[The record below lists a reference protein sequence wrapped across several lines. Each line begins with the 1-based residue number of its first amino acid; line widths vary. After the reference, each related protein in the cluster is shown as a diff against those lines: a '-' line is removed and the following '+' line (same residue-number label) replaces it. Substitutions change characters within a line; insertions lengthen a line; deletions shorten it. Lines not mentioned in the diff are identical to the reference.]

1 MTSLLL
7 RLFVKDWENTGSTA
21 VRSRYGKFSGIVGIV
36 CNVFLCIAKF
46 LIGMLSG
53 AVSIAADAVNNL
65 SDAASSVVT
74 LLGFKLSE
82 KPADEEHPFGYA
94 RVEYLSGLAVAALI
108 LVIGVLLVISSAK
121 KLFSPAPESVAF
133 SWVLVIVLVLSIA
146 VKLWMALFNTKLGK
160 KINSA
165 ALLAT
170 AADSRNDVIST
181 GAVLLA
187 CIAGAII
194 KKIWSLD
201 IGGYIDGGM
210 GILVAAFIIWSGF
223 GIAKDTISPLLG
235 ESNDPELVELVKEH
249 LSEYDKI
256 LGSHDLIV
264 HDYGPGQRF
273 ATVHVEMDSKI
284 PPLEAHDLI
293 DNIEMDFRSNHNVQ
307 LVIHYDPVVTDDEKA
322 NVLKQKLKTAMK
334 AIDAELLMHDFR
346 VVYGQTHTNLV
357 FDLVIPRS
365 WKGREKA
372 LQAQLEAA
380 MQTDEMKYYLVI
392 TYDDAAFNRMRWDGG
407 KR

>member
-7 RLFVKDWENTGSTA
+7 RLFVKDWQNTSAPA
-21 VRSRYGKFSGIVGIV
+21 VRTRYGKFSGVVGII
-36 CNVFLCIAKF
+36 CNILLCVAKF
-46 LIGMLSG
+46 LIGTLSG

-74 LLGFKLSE
+74 LVGFRLSE

-108 LVIGVLLVISSAK
+108 LVIGVLLIISSVK
-121 KLFSPAPESVAF
+121 KLFSPDPDSVAF

-146 VKLWMALFNTKLGK
+146 VKLWMSLFNTKLGK
-160 KINSA
+160 SINSA

-187 CIAGAII
+187 CIAGAVI
-194 KKIWSLD
+194 KSIWKLD

-210 GILVAAFIIWSGF
+210 GVLVALFIIWSGF
-223 GIAKDTISPLLG
+223 GIAKETISPLLG
-235 ESNDPELVELVKEH
+235 ESNDPELVALVKEH
-249 LSEYDKI
+249 ISEYENI

-273 ATVHVEMDSKI
+273 ASVHVEMDVKI

-293 DNIEMDFRSNHNVQ
+293 DNIEMDFRKNHNVE
-307 LVIHYDPVVTDDEKA
+307 LVIHYDPVITDDPEA
-322 NVLKQKLKTAMK
+322 NAVKERLRAAIT
-334 AIDAELLMHDFR
+334 AIDAELLFHDFR
-346 VVYGQTHTNLV
+346 MVCGQTHTNLV
-357 FDLVIPRS
+357 FDLVVPQRLV
-365 WKGREKA
+365 GQEKA

-380 MQTDEMKYYLVI
+380 MQTDDMKYYLVI
-392 TYDDAAFNRMRWDGG
+392 TFDRAAFNQVI
-407 KR
+407 

>member
-1 MTSLLL
+1 MA
-7 RLFVKDWENTGSTA
+7 STA
-21 VRSRYGKFSGIVGIV
+21 
-36 CNVFLCIAKF
+36 
-46 LIGMLSG
+46 
-53 AVSIAADAVNNL
+53 
-65 SDAASSVVT
+65 
-74 LLGFKLSE
+74 
-82 KPADEEHPFGYA
+82 
-94 RVEYLSGLAVAALI
+94 
-108 LVIGVLLVISSAK
+108 
-121 KLFSPAPESVAF
+121 AF

-146 VKLWMALFNTKLGK
+146 VKLWMSLFNTKLGK

-187 CIAGAII
+187 CIAGAVI
-194 KKIWSLD
+194 KKIWNID

-210 GILVAAFIIWSGF
+210 GLLVAAFIIFSGF

-249 LSEYDKI
+249 LAEYDDV

-273 ATVHVEMDSKI
+273 ATVHVEMDANI

-293 DNIEMDFRSNHNVQ
+293 DNIEMDFRNNHNVQ
-307 LVIHYDPVVTDDEKA
+307 LVIHYDPVVTDDETA
-322 NVLKQKLKTAMK
+322 NRLKEKLKTAMK
-334 AIDAELLMHDFR
+334 AIDEELLMHDFR

-357 FDLVIPRS
+357 FDLVIPRRL
-365 WKGREKA
+365 KGQEKA
-372 LQAQLEAA
+372 LQAQLETA

-392 TYDDAAFNRMRWDGG
+392 TYDDVAFNQMRWDGD
-407 KR
+407 RR